1 MPYIL
6 IKNESLNDQK
16 TGMIDLHTH
25 TLFSDGVL
33 LPAELAR
40 RCEAKGFR
48 GLVITDH
55 VDYSNIDTVIPNI
68 VKACKE
74 ISSVSK
80 IKVRGGAEL
89 THLRPEHIKSMV
101 KRARELGAFIVIVHG
116 ETITE
121 PVLPGTNRAAIE
133 AGADIL
139 AHPGLITEDDAR
151 LAKSNNVRL
160 EISGRKG
167 HSYANGYVV
176 KIAKKVGAKLVFGSD
191 SHTPDDLLDRNY
203 AERIILGAGV
213 EENEIKEIFREAES
227 LVI

>member
-1 MPYIL
+1 
-6 IKNESLNDQK
+6 
-16 TGMIDLHTH
+16 MIDLHTH

-55 VDYSNIDTVIPNI
+55 VDYSNIDIVIPNI
-68 VKACKE
+68 LRACKE
-74 ISSVSK
+74 IASASQM
-80 IKVRGGAEL
+80 KVFCGVEL

-101 KRARELGAFIVIVHG
+101 KRARELGAFIVLVHG

-121 PVLPGTNRAAIE
+121 PVLTGTNRAAIE

-151 LAKSNNVRL
+151 IAKSKGVRL
-160 EISGRKG
+160 EVTGRKG
-167 HSYANGYVV
+167 HAYANGHVV
-176 KIAKKVGAKLVFGSD
+176 KMAKKVGAKLVFGSD
-191 SHTPDDLLDRNY
+191 SHTPDDLLDRNH
-203 AERIILGAGV
+203 AGRIARGAGL
-213 EENEIKEIFREAES
+213 EEKDIQELFQEAES
-227 LVI
+227 LVLNV

>member
-1 MPYIL
+1 
-6 IKNESLNDQK
+6 
-16 TGMIDLHTH
+16 MIDLHTH

-33 LPAELAR
+33 LPAELVR

-55 VDYSNIDTVIPNI
+55 VDYSNIDIVIPN
-68 VKACKE
+68 VLKACRE
-74 ISSVSK
+74 IASASK
-80 IKVRGGAEL
+80 IKVHGGVEL

-101 KRARELGAFIVIVHG
+101 QRARELGAFIVIVHG

-121 PVLPGTNRAAIE
+121 PVLTGTNRAAIE

-139 AHPGLITEDDAR
+139 AHPGLIIEDDVR
-151 LAKSNNVRL
+151 LAKSRNVRL

-176 KIAKKVGAKLVFGSD
+176 KMAKKVGAKLVFGSD
-191 SHTPDDLLDRNY
+191 SHTPDDLLDRY
-203 AERIILGAGV
+203 HAGQIARGAGL
-213 EENEIKEIFREAES
+213 EENDIKEIFKEAEI
-227 LVI
+227 LIGL

>member
-1 MPYIL
+1 
-6 IKNESLNDQK
+6 
-16 TGMIDLHTH
+16 MIDLHTH

-33 LPAELAR
+33 LPAELIR

-55 VDYSNIDTVIPNI
+55 VDYSNIDMVIPN
-68 VKACKE
+68 VLKACRE
-74 ISSVSK
+74 IAAVSR
-80 IKVRGGAEL
+80 IKVFGGVEL

-101 KRARELGAFIVIVHG
+101 KRAKELGAYLVLVHG

-139 AHPGLITEDDAR
+139 VHPGIITEDDTK
-151 LAKSNNVRL
+151 LAAKNEVRL

-167 HSYANGYVV
+167 HAYANGHVAKV
-176 KIAKKVGAKLVFGSD
+176 AKKIGAKLVFGSD
-191 SHTPDDLLDRNY
+191 SHTPDDLLDRSR
-203 AERIILGAGV
+203 AEFIARGAGL
-213 EENEIKEIFREAES
+213 EEDDIREMFKEAE
-227 LVI
+227 LLIGL

>member
-1 MPYIL
+1 
-6 IKNESLNDQK
+6 
-16 TGMIDLHTH
+16 MIDLHTH

-33 LPAELAR
+33 LPAELIR

-55 VDYSNIDTVIPNI
+55 VDYSNIDMVIPN
-68 VKACKE
+68 VLKACRE
-74 ISSVSK
+74 ISAVSR
-80 IKVRGGAEL
+80 IKVFGGVEL

-101 KRARELGAFIVIVHG
+101 KRAKELGAYLVLVHG

-139 AHPGLITEDDAR
+139 VHPGIITEDDTK
-151 LAKSNNVRL
+151 LAAKNGVRL

-167 HSYANGYVV
+167 HAYANGHVAKV
-176 KIAKKVGAKLVFGSD
+176 AKKIGAKLVFGSD
-191 SHTPDDLLDRNY
+191 SHTPDDLLDRSR
-203 AERIILGAGV
+203 AEFIARGAGL
-213 EENEIKEIFREAES
+213 EEDDIQEMFKEAE
-227 LVI
+227 LLIGL

>member
-1 MPYIL
+1 
-6 IKNESLNDQK
+6 
-16 TGMIDLHTH
+16 MIDLHTH

-33 LPAELAR
+33 LPAELIR

-55 VDYSNIDTVIPNI
+55 VDYSNIDMVIPN
-68 VKACKE
+68 VLKACRE
-74 ISSVSK
+74 ISAVSR
-80 IKVRGGAEL
+80 IKVFGGVEL

-101 KRARELGAFIVIVHG
+101 KRAKELGAYLVLVHG

-139 AHPGLITEDDAR
+139 VHPGIITEDDTK
-151 LAKSNNVRL
+151 LAAKNEVRL

-167 HSYANGYVV
+167 HAYANGHVAKV
-176 KIAKKVGAKLVFGSD
+176 AKKIGAKLVFGSD
-191 SHTPDDLLDRNY
+191 SHTPDDLLDRSR
-203 AERIILGAGV
+203 AEFIARGAGL
-213 EENEIKEIFREAES
+213 EEDDIQEMFKEAE
-227 LVI
+227 LLIGL

>member
-1 MPYIL
+1 
-6 IKNESLNDQK
+6 
-16 TGMIDLHTH
+16 MIDLHTH

-55 VDYSNIDTVIPNI
+55 VDYSNIEIVIPNI
-68 VKACKE
+68 LRACRE
-74 ISSVSK
+74 ITSVSK
-80 IKVRGGAEL
+80 MKVFAGAEL

-101 KRARELGAFIVIVHG
+101 KRARELGACIVLVHG

-121 PVLPGTNRAAIE
+121 PVLAGTNRAAIE

-151 LAKSNNVRL
+151 LAKSNGIRL
-160 EISGRKG
+160 EVTGRKG
-167 HSYANGYVV
+167 HAYANGHVV
-176 KIAKKVGAKLVFGSD
+176 KVAKKVGAKLVFGSD
-191 SHTPDDLLDRNY
+191 SHTPDDLLDRNH
-203 AERIILGAGV
+203 AERIARGAGL
-213 EENEIKEIFREAES
+213 EDNDIQELFREAES
-227 LVI
+227 LINKST

>member
-1 MPYIL
+1 
-6 IKNESLNDQK
+6 
-16 TGMIDLHTH
+16 MIDLHTH

-33 LPAELAR
+33 LPAELIR

-55 VDYSNIDTVIPNI
+55 IDYSNIDMVIPN
-68 VKACKE
+68 VLKACRE
-74 ISSVSK
+74 IAAVSK
-80 IKVRGGAEL
+80 IKVFGGAEL

-101 KRARELGAFIVIVHG
+101 KRAKELGAYLVLVHG

-139 AHPGLITEDDAR
+139 VHPGLITEEDAR
-151 LAKSNNVRL
+151 LAKKNGVRL

-167 HSYANGYVV
+167 HAYANGHVA
-176 KIAKKVGAKLVFGSD
+176 KMAKKIGVKLVFGSD
-191 SHTPDDLLDRNY
+191 SHTPDDLLDRSR
-203 AERIILGAGV
+203 AEFIARGAGL
-213 EENEIKEIFREAES
+213 EEHDIQEMFHEAAS
-227 LVI
+227 LVGL

>member
-1 MPYIL
+1 
-6 IKNESLNDQK
+6 
-16 TGMIDLHTH
+16 MIDLHTH

-33 LPAELAR
+33 LPAELIR

-55 VDYSNIDTVIPNI
+55 VDYSNIDMVIPN
-68 VKACKE
+68 VLKACRE
-74 ISSVSK
+74 ISAVSK
-80 IKVRGGAEL
+80 IKVFVGAEL

-101 KRARELGAFIVIVHG
+101 KRSKELGAFIVLVHG

-139 AHPGLITEDDAR
+139 VHPGLITEEDAR
-151 LAKSNNVRL
+151 LAKKNGVRL

-167 HSYANGYVV
+167 HAYANGHVA
-176 KIAKKVGAKLVFGSD
+176 KMAKKVGAKLVFGSD
-191 SHTPDDLLDRNY
+191 SHTPDDLLDRSR
-203 AERIILGAGV
+203 AEFIVRGAGL
-213 EENEIKEIFREAES
+213 EEHDIQEIFKEAAS
-227 LVI
+227 LIGL